1 MQGMPVNSYRGRN
14 EDRHY
19 VTNEVTEELTKRD
32 RNQRIACKVLVRS

>member
-19 VTNEVTEELTKRD
+19 VMNEVTEELTKTD
-32 RNQRIACKVLVRS
+32 RNRGLHVKF

>member
-19 VTNEVTEELTKRD
+19 AMFEVTEELMETD
-32 RNQRIACKVLVRS
+32 RN